1 MITHLRGTIVRS
13 SPAELVVDVGG
24 VGYQVSIPLSTF
36 THFEH
41 SSGEI
46 TILTHLHIRED
57 AMQLY
62 GFATESERDLF
73 RLLISVSGI
82 GPRMAQGILSGM
94 GSADLREAILSGNL
108 GALTAIQGVGKKT
121 AERLIMELKEK
132 VGKGMPEEVAPA
144 TGSKDLRSRAEAV
157 VALMSLG
164 FTRQGAERT
173 LQEIL
178 SKSPTKDL
186 SLEDL
191 IKQALR
197 RSGA

>member
-94 GSADLREAILSGNL
+94 GSGDLREAILSGNI